1 MANGLRLLQYAPH
14 SPPGLHGDHGLKEAG
29 AVLGARDDLRP
40 TIASNNFRQLHV
52 QGGSGFRDSVAY

>member
-29 AVLGARDDLRP
+29 AVLGAR
-40 TIASNNFRQLHV
+40 
-52 QGGSGFRDSVAY
+52 G